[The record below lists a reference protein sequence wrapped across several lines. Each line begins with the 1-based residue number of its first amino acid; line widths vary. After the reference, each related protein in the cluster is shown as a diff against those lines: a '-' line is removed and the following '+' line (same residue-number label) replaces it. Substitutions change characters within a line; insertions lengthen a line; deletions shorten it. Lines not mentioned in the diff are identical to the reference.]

1 MELLHASKFLQEWF
15 NGLPP
20 DVQAWVIKAYWVL
33 IPAIIILIV
42 YAVVREEKVSEYG
55 RVSVKWYHPKQ
66 WVTRFIQIKAD
77 NEAKMA
83 QENPA
88 FFIKTQQFLAVSHK
102 LNDIAYDILF
112 VLVGVLG
119 LLGVLL
125 TIVMNPIK
133 AWWLFIPS
141 VLTVYIGY
149 KSLKKLLALRRK
161 E

>member
-1 MELLHASKFLQEWF
+1 MELIHASKFLQEWF
-15 NGLPP
+15 NGLPL
-20 DVQAWVIKAYWVL
+20 DMQAWVIKAYWVL
-33 IPAIIILIV
+33 IPAIVVFVV
-42 YAVVREEKVSEYG
+42 YIVVREEKVSESG

-66 WVTRFIQIKAD
+66 WITRFMQVKAD

-83 QENPA
+83 RENPA

-102 LNDIAYDILF
+102 LNDIAYDLLF

-125 TIVMNPIK
+125 SVAMNPIK
-133 AWWLFIPS
+133 AWWLFLPS
-141 VLTVYIGY
+141 ILTVYIGY
-149 KSLKKLLALRRK
+149 KSLKKLLALRLK